1 MEQKMKFPPLLAV
14 RQTFTRL
21 PAVEDHAEQ
30 LRIKLVQSGMLETV
44 GRGQRVALAVGSR
57 GVTGLVA
64 MVRAL
69 AGAVKERGALPFIL
83 PAMGSHGGATA
94 GGQEAILD
102 ALGVNEKSCGAPVV
116 SSMDTL
122 DYGPGSTEG
131 AHVVVS
137 RDAVEADAVIVLNR
151 VKSHTAFIGSVESG
165 LLKMVVVGLGKEDG
179 ARAYHLYSLRSKF
192 PRYMLELAD
201 GIMDRVNVLGGVGV
215 VEDAEGRTVRLEA
228 IRSEDFKSR
237 EAELL
242 KFYKQNATSLPF
254 KAADVLIVERMGK
267 DISGAG
273 LDTNVIGRSRHP
285 VRPEPA
291 SPRIRRIWVR
301 TLTADSHGN
310 AKGVGLADFISPQLA
325 AAIDLDSTIRNSL
338 AALVPE
344 HAFLP
349 PSLTP
354 ERRILL
360 ECLRSSGV
368 VDSLQA
374 KIAWIN
380 DTLNVERLLI
390 SPSLAGELDGN
401 TTVAGR
407 TQGTDFLFDNDGILQ
422 DFEAHWESATDAK
435 QA

>member
-1 MEQKMKFPPLLAV
+1 MEFPQLIAI
-14 RQTFTRL
+14 RQVFPEL
-21 PAVEDHAEQ
+21 PAIDDHAAV
-30 LRIKLVQSGMLETV
+30 LRAKLAESGLLERI

-57 GVTGLVA
+57 GMNGLAA

-69 AGAVKERGALPFIL
+69 ADAVKGRGAEPFIL

-94 GGQEAILD
+94 QGQTAILD
-102 ALGVNEKSCGAPVV
+102 ALGLNGQSCGAPVV
-116 SSMDTL
+116 SSMETVDF
-122 DYGPGSTEG
+122 GPGATEG

-151 VKSHTAFIGSVESG
+151 IRSHTAFQGSVESG

-192 PRYMLELAD
+192 PRYMIELAG
-201 GIMDRVNVLGGVGV
+201 GIMERVNVLGGVGV
-215 VEDAEGRTVRLEA
+215 VEDALGRTVRLEA
-228 IRSEDFKSR
+228 VPAAEFERR

-242 KFYKQNATSLPF
+242 SFYKQNAPKLPF
-254 KAADVLIVERMGK
+254 SAADVLIVERMGK

-285 VRPEPA
+285 VRPEPD

-301 TLTADSHGN
+301 TLTPGSHGN

-325 AAIDLDSTIRNSL
+325 SAVDLDATVKNSV

-349 PSLTP
+349 PSLES
-354 ERRILL
+354 ERQILA

-368 VDSLQA
+368 VDPCEA
-374 KIAWIN
+374 GIAWIR
-380 DTLNVERLLI
+380 DTLDLSRLLV
-390 SPSLAGELDGN
+390 SPALKSALSKMAELSGSSAGIGLMFDDDGALDS
-401 TTVAGR
+401 
-407 TQGTDFLFDNDGILQ
+407 FDR
-422 DFEAHWESATDAK
+422 HWE
-435 QA
+435 QAAESS